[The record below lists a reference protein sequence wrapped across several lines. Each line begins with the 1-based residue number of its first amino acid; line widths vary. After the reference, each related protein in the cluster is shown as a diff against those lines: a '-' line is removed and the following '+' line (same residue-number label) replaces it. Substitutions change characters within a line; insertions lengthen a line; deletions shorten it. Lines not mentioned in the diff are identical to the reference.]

1 MASNIVKKSFTFDEF
16 IVETQKELPADYHDN
31 YFESSKTGSR
41 DFTGTKSFAEA
52 TEYLKYGW
60 PEGVTELKT
69 ELDNLKPA
77 TAPALECIF
86 DVAGEEPDIGRFLS
100 GEPENMVEYQTVN
113 RDGIK
118 FVDVYVCYSYNCS
131 WSTRDVI
138 KRGAA
143 ILSNI
148 DGLEANGYRCRI
160 IGYQSAQYNRRRKK
174 TGLQVT
180 VLLKDY
186 NEALEL
192 DRMAFCLVSP
202 SMYRRMGFKLDE
214 LHQPSMSNHSY
225 GFDLSYTVPKDSN
238 ASIQIDR
245 SMFAPRDINRE
256 FMNYL
261 NSTE

>member
-1 MASNIVKKSFTFDEF
+1 MNIVKKSFTFDEF
-16 IVETQKELPADYHDN
+16 VAETQKELPSKYWDRYREA
-31 YFESSKTGSR
+31 SKTGSKK
-41 DFTGTKSFAEA
+41 FTGTKSFDEA
-52 TEYLKYGW
+52 TGFIKHGW
-60 PEGVTELKT
+60 PEGVKKLKT
-69 ELDNLKPA
+69 ELDNIKKV

-86 DVAGEEPDIGRFLS
+86 DVAGEEPDVGRYLS

-118 FVDVYVCYSYNCS
+118 FIDIYVCYSYNCS

-138 KRGAA
+138 KRGAT

-148 DGLEANGYRCRI
+148 DGLEANGYRCKI
-160 IGYQSAQYNRRRKK
+160 IGYQSAQYSRRRKK

-214 LHQPSMSNHSY
+214 LHQPSMSNESY
-225 GFDLSYTVPKDSN
+225 GYDLSYTVPKNNN

-245 SMFAPRDINRE
+245 GMFAPRDINRE
-256 FMNYL
+256 FLNYL
-261 NSTE
+261 SSTE